1 MLGPL
6 DKRINRTRCVACAH
20 RKIKCDGGRPC
31 VYCLKKGLK
40 CTSQVIQRNNDR
52 IFVHHQESRP
62 ETNATSSAICREVPP
77 DISQQYLAHFFSDF
91 LTTNN
96 FGSELLDLETIG
108 RFQSSPSLYHA
119 LLAIGALDL
128 GHKSSFPLLRKRG
141 IIMVQALTAYRTAI
155 AAVKD
160 DMASGQL
167 LKSDASL
174 WTTFFLGIFE
184 LMYDASG
191 EGWIKH
197 MLYGTSKIL
206 QARGPAAHLSG
217 PGRLFFITV
226 RVFEICRALIY
237 LEPTFLTSPPWISL
251 MKTMWDGDLVAYWHP
266 KEDLFDSMLDC
277 LDLSLNVMNVL
288 KKYLDLGQAP
298 PDSILFDL
306 ALAGHRIQS
315 DLNEWY
321 LRFQLW
327 GRQTL
332 TNNTDERSLLAST
345 YYHAISI
352 FLSGI
357 FDYNMEF
364 NHIITPA
371 LSFDA
376 IQFHVTNILDLAE
389 VILHTTRLSRVLLF
403 FPLRVAGARART
415 TMQKKMI
422 LMMLSEISTRSFVVA
437 GAFTTDLQKLWDS

>member
-6 DKRINRTRCVACAH
+6 DKRRTRTRCVACAR

-31 VYCLKKGLK
+31 VYCLKKNQE
-40 CTSQVIQRNNDR
+40 CISQGAQRNTDL
-52 IFVHHQESRP
+52 IFVHNKESRP
-62 ETNATSSAICREVPP
+62 ETNTTSSVICRNVPP
-77 DISQQYLAHFFSDF
+77 DISHQSVKHFFSEF
-91 LTTNN
+91 LVTNN
-96 FGSELLDLETIG
+96 FGSELLDLKTLG
-108 RFQSSPSLYHA
+108 AFQSSSSLYHA
-119 LLAIGALDL
+119 VLAVGALDL
-128 GHKSSFPLLRKRG
+128 GHKSSTPILRRRG
-141 IIMVQALTAYRTAI
+141 IMIQALTAYRTSI
-155 AAVKD
+155 VAVKN

-167 LKSDASL
+167 LRSDASL

-184 LMYDASG
+184 LMYDVSG

-197 MLYGTSKIL
+197 MLYGTSSIL

-237 LEPTFLTSPPWISL
+237 MEPTFLCTPPWVSL
-251 MKTMWDGDLVAYWHP
+251 MKDIWDGDLLAYWHP
-266 KEDLFDSMLDC
+266 KEELFDSMLEC
-277 LDLSLNVMNVL
+277 LDLSLNVMNIL
-288 KKYLDLGQAP
+288 KKYLNLGQAP
-298 PDSILFDL
+298 DNILFDL

-315 DLNEWY
+315 NLNEWH
-321 LRFQLW
+321 LRFQQW
-327 GRQTL
+327 GKQAFATSS
-332 TNNTDERSLLAST
+332 DEQSLLAST

-371 LSFDA
+371 LPLKV

-389 VILHTTRLSRVLLF
+389 LILHTTRLSRVLLF

-415 TMQKKMI
+415 TLQKGMI
-422 LMMLSEISTRSFVVA
+422 LLMLKEISTRSFIVA
-437 GAFTTDLQKLWDS
+437 DAFTTDLQRLWDS